1 MRNFRQRRRGFTL
14 IELMIVIA
22 IIGVLAA
29 IAVPNFQAARRK
41 ANSRACY
48 ANMKTI
54 AGALEMYNLDF
65 NCDASITG
73 VATDD
78 TAAHS
83 TSFEGLVTGGY
94 LQSIPRHPGTNSH
107 PGENSTY
114 QFIGGVMQCG
124 DDVKGD
130 GKNKHGMIQDPS

>member
-1 MRNFRQRRRGFTL
+1 MKNLRKKRRGFTL

-65 NCDASITG
+65 NCDGKMSGGGAY
-73 VATDD
+73 VAAT
-78 TAAHS
+78 
-83 TSFEGLVTGGY
+83 EVTYDQLKGGGY
-94 LQSIPRHPGTNSH
+94 LQSIPRHPGTNAL
-107 PGENSTY
+107 PEEVYNMGEDGVFVCGGAVNGRRLNSLA
-114 QFIGGVMQCG
+114 
-124 DDVKGD
+124 
-130 GKNKHGMIQDPS
+130 